1 MHSAPVLPILLVG
14 YVLAIVGQFSSS
26 MLLIGAGKHRRYARG
41 LLAEAVVL
49 IFCLWTVVPR
59 YGITGAAWVAT
70 IAMIANRGIFAPWL
84 VCREIGIPW
93 PHYMRMIYVGPLFAA
108 LPPVALSILL
118 ARTLLPG
125 DTWPQLAVHGI
136 LICLVYAGAAWMLCV
151 EREHKTAML
160 SWISQRLHERAAR
173 ASNPAA

>member
-14 YVLAIVGQFSSS
+14 YVLAIIGQFSSG
-26 MLLIGAGKHRRYARG
+26 MLLFGAGKHQRYSRG

-49 IFCLWTVVPR
+49 IVCLWFVVPQR
-59 YGITGAAWVAT
+59 GIVGAAWVAAA
-70 IAMIANRGIFAPWL
+70 AMIANRGLFAPWL
-84 VCREIGIPW
+84 ICREIDIPW
-93 PHYMRMIYVGPLFAA
+93 AYYMRMIYVAPLLSAI
-108 LPPVALSILL
+108 PPAALSILL